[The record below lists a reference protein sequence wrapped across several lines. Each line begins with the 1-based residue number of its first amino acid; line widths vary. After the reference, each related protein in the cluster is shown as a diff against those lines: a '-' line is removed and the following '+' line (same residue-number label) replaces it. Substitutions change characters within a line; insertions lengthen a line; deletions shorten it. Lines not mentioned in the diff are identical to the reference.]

1 MRRLLVAAALACLT
15 ITAAHAKR
23 PLGDTRVLAVIPDP
37 GFPEGLAVRGSRA
50 YVSTPSRGG
59 TAGFGPSTIFAFS
72 KSSGKLLR
80 AYELQGEVLAQ
91 DHSLNNIAFDRQH
104 RLYALSSQLG
114 LVRVDIRTGAQ
125 EVYAPPI
132 PDLPR
137 CAEAPPPCSPTAN
150 ANPPLANSLVFD
162 PAGNAYITDS
172 AQATI
177 FRVPRGGGTPQI
189 WFQDSRLDGIVGT
202 NGIRVSP
209 DRQRI
214 YVAVSFNASA
224 QGPIYSLPLVNAPTA
239 GDLSTFHLYG
249 AEAPDEI
256 AFGRSGNLYVSLA
269 LGNAASVLDPSGNEI
284 ARYPGPADDGT
295 PIDAPSGVALRG
307 RSLLMNNH
315 ALFSQNE
322 DNMVVLDIFVDDRP
336 DPLVLPRLP

>member
-1 MRRLLVAAALACLT
+1 MRRLLIAAALALLT
-15 ITAAHAKR
+15 ISAAHAKR

-37 GFPEGLAVRGSRA
+37 GFPEGLAIRGSRA
-50 YVSTPSRGG
+50 YVSTPSRSG
-59 TAGFGPSTIFAFS
+59 TAGLGPSTIFAFS
-72 KSSGKLLR
+72 TSSGKVVR
-80 AYELQGEVLAQ
+80 TYEIQGEVLAQ

-114 LVRVDIRTGAQ
+114 LIRLDIRTGAQ

-137 CAEAPPPCSPTAN
+137 CALAPPPCSPTAN

-214 YVAVSFNASA
+214 FVAVTFTAAA
-224 QGPIYSLPLVNAPTA
+224 QGFIYSLPLVDTPTA
-239 GDLSTFHLYG
+239 GDLTVFHTYTT
-249 AEAPDEI
+249 EAPDEI

-269 LGNAASVLDPSGNEI
+269 LANAASVLDPGGNEI
-284 ARYPGPADDGT
+284 ARYSGPADDGT
-295 PIDAPSGVALRG
+295 PIDAPSGVALRR

-322 DNMVVLDIFVDDRP
+322 DNMVVFDIFVDDRP
-336 DPLVLPRLP
+336 DPLLLPRLP